1 MTSVLYDNN
10 YYSQDELQKL
20 GFRSFGRDI
29 FISRKSCIYG
39 AESMTLGDN
48 IRIDDHVILA
58 GKIELG
64 SHIHLGANSYISG
77 GSDGIVFEDFSG
89 VAYYY
94 YVTTSSS
101 VDYLGLSLGALVI
114 PSPYRL
120 ETCASIV
127 IRRFSSVGA
136 YSMIMPG
143 VELAEGTTVG
153 AFTFMKCSSKSLT
166 IYSGNPATSIA
177 SKSKRLIVKAE
188 AFLNEY
194 NNKIK

>member
-1 MTSVLYDNN
+1 MTSVSNVNN
-10 YYSQDELQKL
+10 YYSQDELQSL

-39 AESMTLGDN
+39 AENMSLGDN
-48 IRIDDHVILA
+48 IRIDDHTILA

-77 GSDGIVFEDFSG
+77 GSDGIIFEDFTG
-89 VAYYY
+89 TAPYC

-101 VDYLGLSLGALVI
+101 DYMGLSLGAPVI
-114 PSPYRL
+114 PLPYRL
-120 ETCASIV
+120 VTCAPIV
-127 IRRFSSVGA
+127 IRRFSAIGA
-136 YSMIMPG
+136 YTMIMPG

-153 AFTFMKCSSKSLT
+153 AFTFMKCSSKPWT
-166 IYSGNPATSIA
+166 IYSGNPATPIA
-177 SKSKRLIVKAE
+177 PKSKRLIAKAE

-194 NNKIK
+194 NNKD